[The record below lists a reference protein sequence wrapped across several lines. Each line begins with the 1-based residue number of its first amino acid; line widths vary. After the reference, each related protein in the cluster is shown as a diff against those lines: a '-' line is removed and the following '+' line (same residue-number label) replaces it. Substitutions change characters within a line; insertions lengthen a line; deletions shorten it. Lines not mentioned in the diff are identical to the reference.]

1 MIIFSLSNVNVSP
14 AGNGNA
20 LTIILEKLGVPPPG
34 TMNKFKLLWPTV
46 GVAGLYV
53 FTFETIKVVM
63 AVLPL
68 LVYNTVFAALIA
80 VQVNAMFYP

>member
-1 MIIFSLSNVNVSP
+1 M
-14 AGNGNA
+14 
-20 LTIILEKLGVPPPG
+20 LEKLGVPPPG

-53 FTFETIKVVM
+53 FTFDTIKVVI

-68 LVYNTVFAALIA
+68 LVYNVVFAALID
-80 VQVNAMFYP
+80 VQVNAIFCP